1 MHRILEFIASA
12 LAAVMGRKTGQQSK
26 PTRALPEPAI
36 DVASENVTAAV
47 TERERQE
54 ELRMRR
60 RLHCAKGARWFRRR
74 ATWPACKI
82 PGHY

>member
-1 MHRILEFIASA
+1 MHRIIEFMASA
-12 LAAVMGRKTGQQSK
+12 LAAVMGRKLGR

-54 ELRMRR
+54 ELKMRR
-60 RLHCAKGARWFRRR
+60 RLHCAKGSRWFRRLHGYYGR
-74 ATWPACKI
+74 
-82 PGHY
+82 